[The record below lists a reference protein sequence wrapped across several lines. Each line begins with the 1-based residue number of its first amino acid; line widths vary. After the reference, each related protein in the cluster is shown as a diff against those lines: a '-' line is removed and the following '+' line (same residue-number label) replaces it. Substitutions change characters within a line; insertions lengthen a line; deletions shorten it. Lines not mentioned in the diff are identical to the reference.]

1 MRYIVSPIV
10 SNRCVTIVIGSEVL
24 VVSFVMQDMPYG
36 DEQFAGD
43 CHEDFHF
50 VLLADLGLMVRETTE
65 ETIFSTTCSP
75 CTLNDSLA

>member
-1 MRYIVSPIV
+1 MSPIV
-10 SNRCVTIVIGSEVL
+10 SNGCVTIVIGSEVL

-50 VLLADLGLMVRETTE
+50 VLLSDLGRW
-65 ETIFSTTCSP
+65 
-75 CTLNDSLA
+75 